1 MQDLKKII
9 KKSEQSSKFLSIYQW
24 DILNIKLGLNK
35 PIENIIKNNKHIK
48 NNQVLKHEFSI
59 TIIVD
64 VINKLNIVT
73 K

>member
-24 DILNIKLGLNK
+24 EILNIKLGLNK
-35 PIENIIKNNKHIK
+35 PIENIIKNIKHIK

>member
-1 MQDLKKII
+1 MEKI
-9 KKSEQSSKFLSIYQW
+9 KKGDIVARKSHNM
-24 DILNIKLGLNK
+24 DILFFV
-35 PIENIIKNNKHIK
+35 ENIIKNIKHIK